1 MARAPEDA
9 VVGSRTHVHALHGVA
24 QFLQA
29 CSVELGVFVQQAW
42 IHRRHEHERRGVLCR
57 IFCPTDTDNPVL
69 QRLAHHLQHT
79 AIELGQ
85 LIQAEEMVPLFA
97 ILWH

>member
-9 VVGSRTHVHALHGVA
+9 VVGSRTHVHAFHGVA

-29 CSVELGVFVQQAW
+29 GGVELGVFVQQAW
-42 IHRRHEHERRGVLCR
+42 IHRSHEHKRRGIFGR
-57 IFCPTDTDNPVL
+57 ILGSANGNHTVL
-69 QRLAHHLQHT
+69 QRLPHHLQNR